1 MPATLARQV
10 PPWRPSAPRTRHP
23 ASGRG
28 GSKGSKAAPRGPLA
42 PAGCALSTQVERQSH
57 RIRRGQAIR
66 RGPVALRVE
75 VDRLDHIVR
84 SGTRPAQ
91 AQFTL
96 AVESLLPFSRRKSLA
111 TKSLAGSGSC
121 CSGIA
126 HARRDAAWPRPRVA
140 KWYNCRSGNAGTRHA
155 PAYSTSTSC
164 SATCS
169 ARARR
174 PCASCACPSG
184 ARTARGASTRTC

>member
-1 MPATLARQV
+1 MTALV
-10 PPWRPSAPRTRHP
+10 
-23 ASGRG
+23 
-28 GSKGSKAAPRGPLA
+28 PRGPIGFRI
-42 PAGCALSTQVERQSH
+42 AGSTGNDRAGSASAVRASRAAASALSTQVERQSH
-57 RIRRGQAIR
+57 RVRRGQAIR
-66 RGPVALRVE
+66 RAPVALRVE

-91 AQFTL
+91 AEFTL

-121 CSGIA
+121 CSGIT
-126 HARRDAAWPRPRVA
+126 HARRDAAWRRPRVA
-140 KWYNCRSGNAGTRHA
+140 KWYNCRSGNAGARHA